1 MQSYQQRVINETAE
15 LDRKAQALTTFI
27 GFNPIFDT
35 LDSEEQERLRE
46 QCEIM
51 WQYSDILGA
60 RIAAFED

>member
-1 MQSYQQRVINETAE
+1 MQHYQQRVIDEKAE

-35 LDSEEQERLRE
+35 LDSEEQERE